1 VITLEGKDTVVETP
15 MPAWQSW
22 LRFAALIVPI
32 VALGVFYSWGAVAFV
47 LALIGCILLHE
58 LGHFLA
64 AKRAG
69 MKVTQFFL
77 FFGPR
82 VWSFR
87 KGETEYGVRL
97 IPLGAFVKVPG
108 MHNLDPDVDPADEP
122 RTFRAAPYHSRLKMA
137 AAGSLMHF
145 AIALVLMGI
154 AYAAYGITTPAKT
167 WKVDKVEA
175 GSPAAAAGLNAGD
188 RVLTYDGKPIGDDYE
203 TFGAYLHNHEGA
215 TVALTVQRG
224 AETLTLRPTL
234 ASMSAVDPCRTG
246 GYLGFRPI
254 SDDPTTKNLSV
265 PGAARETFT
274 QFGGIAS
281 ASVGGLGKIMS
292 LSGLKSYGKSVS
304 SGCGTDQRFV
314 SPIGAVKI
322 GSLVAKSGVSNFLLF
337 LAQANI
343 FIGIINWVPLLPFD
357 GGHMLIATYERIRS
371 RAGKRYT
378 ADVSK
383 MMPFAYAIMLLMVV
397 LGLGNGYLDLFH
409 LKG

>member
-1 VITLEGKDTVVETP
+1 VITLEGEDTVVETP
-15 MPAWQSW
+15 MPVWQSW
-22 LRFAALIVPI
+22 LRFAALIVP
-32 VALGVFYSWGAVAFV
+32 VLALGVFYSWGAVAFV

-58 LGHFLA
+58 FGHFLA

-82 VWSFR
+82 IWSFR
-87 KGETEYGVRL
+87 RGETEYGVRL

-122 RTFRAAPYHSRLKMA
+122 RTYRAAPYHSRLKMA

-154 AYAAYGITTPAKT
+154 AYAAYGVTTQSKT
-167 WKVDKVEA
+167 WTVDKVYED
-175 GSPAAAAGLNAGD
+175 SPAAAAGLRQGD
-188 RVLTYDGKPIGDDYE
+188 RVLSYDGQPMVDYE
-203 TFGAYLHNHEGA
+203 KFGTYLHNHEGA
-215 TVALTVQRG
+215 VVALTVKRG
-224 AETLTLRPTL
+224 GETLALNPTL
-234 ASMSAVDPCRTG
+234 GSMAAVDKCRTG
-246 GYLGFRPI
+246 GYLGFRPVT
-254 SDDPTTKNLSV
+254 DDPTVQDLTV
-265 PGAARETFT
+265 PGAVQQTFT
-274 QFGGIAS
+274 DFGRTS
-281 ASVGGLGKIMS
+281 AGSLGGLGKIMS
-292 LSGLKSYGKSVS
+292 FSGLKSYGKSVS
-304 SGCGTDQRFV
+304 SGCGTNERFV

-322 GSLVAKSGVSNFLLF
+322 GSLVAKSGVNNFLLF

-371 RAGKRYT
+371 RAGKRYV

-383 MMPFAYAIMLLMVV
+383 MMPFAYAIMLLMLV

-409 LKG
+409 LNG

>member
-1 VITLEGKDTVVETP
+1 VITLEGKDTVDETP
-15 MPAWQSW
+15 MPAWPSW
-22 LRFAALIVPI
+22 LRFVALIVPI

-82 VWSFR
+82 IWSFR
-87 KGETEYGVRL
+87 RGETEYGVRL

-108 MHNLDPDVDPADEP
+108 MHNLDPDVDPVDEP
-122 RTFRAAPYHSRLKMA
+122 RTYRAAPYPSRLKMA

-154 AYAAYGITTPAKT
+154 AYAAYGVTTQSKT
-167 WKVDKVEA
+167 WAVDKVYD
-175 GSPAAAAGLNAGD
+175 GSPAASAGLRPGD
-188 RVLTYDGKPIGDDYE
+188 RVLSYDGQPMVDYE
-203 TFGAYLHNHEGA
+203 KFGTYLHNHEGA
-215 TVALTVQRG
+215 VVALTIKRG
-224 AETLTLRPTL
+224 SETLALNPML
-234 ASMSAVDPCRTG
+234 GSISAVDKCRTG
-246 GYLGFRPI
+246 GYLGFRPVT
-254 SDDPTTKNLSV
+254 DDPTVRGLTV
-265 PGAARETFT
+265 PGAVRQTFT
-274 QFGGIAS
+274 DFGGTAAGS
-281 ASVGGLGKIMS
+281 LGGLGKIMS
-292 LSGLKSYGKSVS
+292 FSGLKSYGKSVS
-304 SGCGTDQRFV
+304 SGCGTNERFV

-322 GSLVAKSGVSNFLLF
+322 GSLVAKSGVNNFLLF

-371 RAGKRYT
+371 RAGKRYV

-383 MMPFAYAIMLLMVV
+383 MMPFAYAIMLLMLV

-409 LKG
+409 LNG

>member
-1 VITLEGKDTVVETP
+1 MITLEGKDIDETAA
-15 MPAWQSW
+15 MPAWQSA
-22 LRFAALIVPI
+22 LGMAALVGLI

-47 LALIGCILLHE
+47 LALITCILLHE
-58 LGHFLA
+58 LGHYLA

-82 VWSFR
+82 IFSFR
-87 KGETEYGVRL
+87 RGETEYGVRL

-122 RTFRAAPYHSRLKMA
+122 RTYRAAPYLSRLKMA

-145 AIALVLMGI
+145 TIALVLLAI

-167 WKVDKVEA
+167 WFVREVVA
-175 GSPAAAAGLNAGD
+175 GSPAEKAGLLAGD
-188 RVLTYDGKPIGDDYE
+188 RVLAFDSQPVNDYE
-203 TFGAYLHNHEGA
+203 AFGTYLRNHQDA
-215 TVALTVQRG
+215 SVALTVKRG
-224 AETLTLRPTL
+224 ADTLILNPTL
-234 ASMSAVDPCRTG
+234 AANPDKCRTG
-246 GYLGFRPI
+246 GFLGFGPRF
-254 SDDPTTKNLSV
+254 DDDTVKSLSA
-265 PGAARETFT
+265 PAAVKESFT
-274 QFGGIAS
+274 QFGSTAVS
-281 ASVGGLGKIMS
+281 SLGGLGKIMS

-304 SGCGTDQRFV
+304 SGCGTNDRFV

-322 GSLVAKSGVSNFLLF
+322 GSQVAKSGANNFLLF

-371 RAGKRYT
+371 RAGKRYV

-383 MMPFAYAIMLLMVV
+383 MMPFAYAIVLLMLV

-409 LKG
+409 LNG

>member
-1 VITLEGKDTVVETP
+1 VITLEGKDTVVEAP
-15 MPAWQSW
+15 MPVWQSW

-47 LALIGCILLHE
+47 VALIGCILLHE

-82 VWSFR
+82 IWSFR
-87 KGETEYGVRL
+87 RGETEYGVRL

-122 RTFRAAPYHSRLKMA
+122 RTYRAAPYLSRLKMA
-137 AAGSLMHF
+137 SAGSLMHF
-145 AIALVLMGI
+145 AIAIVLMGI
-154 AYAAYGITTPAKT
+154 AYAAYGVTTQSKT
-167 WKVDKVEA
+167 WAVDKVYE
-175 GSPAAAAGLNAGD
+175 GSPAASAGLLPGD
-188 RVLTYDGKPIGDDYE
+188 RVLSYDGQTMVDYE
-203 TFGAYLHNHEGA
+203 KFGTYLHNHEGA
-215 TVALTVQRG
+215 VVALTIKRG
-224 AETLTLRPTL
+224 TETLALNPTL
-234 ASMSAVDPCRTG
+234 GSMSAVDKCRTG
-246 GYLGFRPI
+246 GYLGFRPVT
-254 SDDPTTKNLSV
+254 DDPTLKDLSV
-265 PGAARETFT
+265 PGAVKQTFT
-274 QFGGIAS
+274 DFGGTAAGS
-281 ASVGGLGKIMS
+281 LGGLGKIMS
-292 LSGLKSYGKSVS
+292 FSGLKSYGKSVS

-322 GSLVAKSGVSNFLLF
+322 GSLVAKSGVNNFLLF

-371 RAGKRYT
+371 RAGKRYV

-383 MMPFAYAIMLLMVV
+383 MMPFAYAIMLLMLV

>member
-1 VITLEGKDTVVETP
+1 VITLEGKDTIAEAP

-82 VWSFR
+82 IWSFR
-87 KGETEYGVRL
+87 RGETEYGVRL

-145 AIALVLMGI
+145 AIAIVLMGI
-154 AYAAYGITTPAKT
+154 AYAAYGVTTQSKT
-167 WKVDKVEA
+167 WAVDEVEV
-175 GSPAAAAGLNAGD
+175 GSPAASVGLLPGD
-188 RVLTYDGKPIGDDYE
+188 RVLSYDGKAMVDYE
-203 TFGAYLHNHEGA
+203 QFGTYLHNHEGA
-215 TVALTVQRG
+215 AVALTIQRAG
-224 AETLTLRPTL
+224 QTLVLNPTL
-234 ASMSAVDPCRTG
+234 GSMSAVHKCRTG
-246 GYLGFRPI
+246 GYLGFLPVI
-254 SDDPTTKNLSV
+254 DEPTVKGLSV
-265 PGAARETFT
+265 PGAVKQTFT
-274 QFGGIAS
+274 DFGGTA
-281 ASVGGLGKIMS
+281 AGSVGGLGKIMS
-292 LSGLKSYGKSVS
+292 FSGLRSYGKSVS
-304 SGCGTDQRFV
+304 SGCGTDERFV

-322 GSLVAKSGVSNFLLF
+322 GSLVAKSGVNNFLLF
-337 LAQANI
+337 LAQVNI

-371 RAGKRYT
+371 RAGKRYV

-383 MMPFAYAIMLLMVV
+383 MMPFAYAIMLLMLV

-409 LKG
+409 LNG

>member
-1 VITLEGKDTVVETP
+1 VITLEGKDTAVETP

-47 LALIGCILLHE
+47 VALIGCILLHE

-82 VWSFR
+82 IWSFR
-87 KGETEYGVRL
+87 RGETEYGVRL

-122 RTFRAAPYHSRLKMA
+122 RTYRAAPYHSRLKMA
-137 AAGSLMHF
+137 SAGSLMHF

-154 AYAAYGITTPAKT
+154 AYAAYGITTQSKT
-167 WKVDKVEA
+167 WAVDKVYED
-175 GSPAAAAGLNAGD
+175 SPAASAGLRPGD
-188 RVLTYDGKPIGDDYE
+188 RVLSYDGQPMVDYE
-203 TFGAYLHNHEGA
+203 QFGAYLHNHEGA
-215 TVALTVQRG
+215 VVALIIKRG
-224 AETLTLRPTL
+224 SETLTLNPTL
-234 ASMSAVDPCRTG
+234 GSISDVDKCRTG

-254 SDDPTTKNLSV
+254 IDDPTVKNLSV
-265 PGAARETFT
+265 PGAVKQTFT
-274 QFGGIAS
+274 DFGGTAAGS
-281 ASVGGLGKIMS
+281 LGGLGKIMS
-292 LSGLKSYGKSVS
+292 FSGLKSYGKSVS
-304 SGCGTDQRFV
+304 SGCGTNERFV

-322 GSLVAKSGVSNFLLF
+322 GSLVAKSGVNNFLLF

-371 RAGKRYT
+371 RAGKRYV

-383 MMPFAYAIMLLMVV
+383 MMPFAYAIMLLMLV

-409 LKG
+409 LNG